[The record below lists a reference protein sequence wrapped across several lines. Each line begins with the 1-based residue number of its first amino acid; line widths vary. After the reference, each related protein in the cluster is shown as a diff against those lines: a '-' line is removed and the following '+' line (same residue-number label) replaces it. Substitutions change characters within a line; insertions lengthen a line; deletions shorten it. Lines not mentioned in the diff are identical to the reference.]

1 MKRKDTVLDMVKTG
15 QNLKRIMQLKGY
27 TVKDIQEHL
36 KLSTPQAIYHW
47 FDGMTMPTLDNM
59 YALSE
64 LFRMPVDAI
73 VRGNRKFVYVP
84 FNDRLCIRIY
94 TYYEKI
100 IQLQVA

>member
-47 FDGMTMPTLDNM
+47 FDGMTMPTLDNI

-73 VRGNRKFVYVP
+73 MRGNRKYVYVP
-84 FNDRLCIRIY
+84 FCDPACARIY
-94 TYYEKI
+94 VYYERIK
-100 IQLQVA
+100 QLQAA